1 MLTWEESLEAQALR
15 RRGWT
20 IAAIARHLD
29 RDPKTIRAYLSGER
43 TPGVRRSSAA
53 DPFALFAPYVTQR
66 LTDDPHLWATTL
78 YDEVVE
84 LGYAGSYQSFTRA
97 VRTGGLRPACEECA
111 AATSRDRAIIAH
123 PPGEETQWDWVELP
137 DPPPGWGL
145 SGDAHLLV
153 GALAHSS
160 RWRGVLAESEDQPHL
175 IEALDRVVRRLG
187 GTTLAWR
194 FDRMATVCHPGSG
207 EVTASFAEVAK
218 HYQVAVRVCPPR
230 RGRRKGVVEKS
241 NHAAAQRW
249 WRTLADDVTV
259 GQAQADLD
267 ALCARVGD
275 ARPRRVDGV
284 RTTVGALADAEPL
297 QPPPGAPYPAVLETA
312 PTVTDQAL
320 VPFLGNF
327 YSVPPGL
334 AGRVM
339 RVRARLGDP
348 YLEVVS
354 AAGAILAR
362 HRRQPDGAGV
372 VLRDDGHVAALEAV
386 VLAGANATAGRCKHK
401 TRRPLTEAA
410 LAEAA
415 VLRGEPAS
423 AAGGQVVVDLA
434 QYASAL
440 GQRGTA
446 STSTSAATTTGPP
459 VTSQPGHRNPS
470 QKPSQETR

>member
-1 MLTWEESLEAQALR
+1 MLTWRESLEAQALR
-15 RRGWT
+15 DRGWT

-29 RDPKTIRAYLSGER
+29 RDPKTVRAYLSGER
-43 TPGVRRSSAA
+43 TPGVRRSSAP
-53 DPFALFAPYVTQR
+53 DRFAPFVSYVTQR
-66 LTDDPHLWATTL
+66 LRDDRHLWATTL

-97 VRTGGLRPACEECA
+97 LRTGGLRPACEECA

-123 PPGEETQWDWVELP
+123 PPGEETQWDWLELP
-137 DPPPGWGL
+137 DPPAGWGL
-145 SGDAHLLV
+145 PGAAHLLV

-160 RWRGVLAESEDQPHL
+160 KWRGVLAEAEDQPHL
-175 IEALDRVVRRLG
+175 IEALDGVVRRLG
-187 GTTLAWR
+187 GCTLAWR
-194 FDRMATVCHPGSG
+194 FDRMATVCHPGTG
-207 EVTASFAEVAK
+207 EVTASFAQVAK
-218 HYQVAVRVCPPR
+218 HFHVAVRICPPR
-230 RGRRKGVVEKS
+230 KGRRKGVVEKS
-241 NHAAAQRW
+241 NHSAAQRW
-249 WRTLADDVTV
+249 WRTLGEDVTPV
-259 GQAQADLD
+259 QAQASLD

-275 ARPRRVDGV
+275 ARPRRVDGA

-297 QPPPGAPYPAVLETA
+297 LPPPALPYPAVLETT

-320 VPFLGNF
+320 VPFRGNF

-348 YLEVVS
+348 HLEVVS
-354 AAGAILAR
+354 PAGAILAR

-401 TRRPLTEAA
+401 TRRPPSAAA

-415 VLRGEPAS
+415 VLRGEPVTAP
-423 AAGGQVVVDLA
+423 ADQVVVDLA
-434 QYASAL
+434 QYAAAL
-440 GQRGTA
+440 GRPRGPHVGTD
-446 STSTSAATTTGPP
+446 TG
-459 VTSQPGHRNPS
+459 QAR
-470 QKPSQETR
+470 

>member
-1 MLTWEESLEAQALR
+1 MLTWRESLEAQALR
-15 RRGWT
+15 DRGWT

-29 RDPKTIRAYLSGER
+29 RDPKTIRAYLSGKR
-43 TPGVRRSSAA
+43 TPGERRSSAP
-53 DPFALFAPYVTQR
+53 DPFARFVPYVTQR
-66 LTDDPHLWATTL
+66 LRDDRHLWATTL

-97 VRTGGLRPACEECA
+97 VRIGGLRPPCEECA
-111 AATSRDRAIIAH
+111 AAATRDRAIIAH
-123 PPGEETQWDWVELP
+123 PPGEETQWDWLELP
-137 DPPPGWGL
+137 DPPAGWGL
-145 SGDAHLLV
+145 PGDAHLLV

-160 RWRGVLAESEDQPHL
+160 KWRGVLAGSEDQPHL
-175 IEALDRVVRRLG
+175 IEGLDGVVRRLG
-187 GTTLAWR
+187 GCTLAWR
-194 FDRMATVCHPGSG
+194 FDRMATVCHPGTG
-207 EVTASFAEVAK
+207 EVTASFAAVAK
-218 HYQVAVRVCPPR
+218 HYHVAVRICPPR

-249 WRTLADDVTV
+249 WRTLRDDVTPA
-259 GQAQADLD
+259 QAQASLD

-275 ARPRRVDGV
+275 SRTRRVDGA

-297 QPPPGAPYPAVLETA
+297 LPPPDAPYPAVLETT

-320 VPFLGNF
+320 VPFRGNV

-354 AAGAILAR
+354 PAGAILAR

-386 VLAGANATAGRCKHK
+386 VLAGANATAGRCRHK
-401 TRRPLTEAA
+401 TRRPPTEAA

-415 VLRGEPAS
+415 VLHGEPPTS
-423 AAGGQVVVDLA
+423 PGDPVVVDLA
-434 QYASAL
+434 QYAAAL
-440 GQRGTA
+440 GQPRGLHAGTD
-446 STSTSAATTTGPP
+446 TGRA
-459 VTSQPGHRNPS
+459 Q
-470 QKPSQETR
+470 